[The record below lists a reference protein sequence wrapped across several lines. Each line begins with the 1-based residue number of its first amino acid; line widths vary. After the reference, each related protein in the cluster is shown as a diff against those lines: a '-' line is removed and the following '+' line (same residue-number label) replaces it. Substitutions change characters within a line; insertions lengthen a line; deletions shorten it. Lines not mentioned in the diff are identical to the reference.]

1 MPHFLQLASNRTALF
16 AAFLLA
22 CAALPLHAEM
32 KLGTF
37 SASGPLLVADT
48 FDDQVIHKANFS
60 SDDLK
65 RMASRLDE
73 QQRTLENQ
81 ARTIERLERQLDEQR
96 RTLDDL
102 KRSR

>member
-1 MPHFLQLASNRTALF
+1 MPRSLLLLLLLGAASA
-16 AAFLLA
+16 
-22 CAALPLHAEM
+22 HAEM

-48 FDDQVIHKANFS
+48 FDNQVIHKSDFS

-65 RMASRLDE
+65 RMAERLETQQRALDE
-73 QQRTLENQ
+73 QS
-81 ARTIERLERQLDEQR
+81 RTIERLERQLSDQQR
-96 RTLDDL
+96 AVDDL